1 MGELRLGLLADSS
14 IQLSNLKSIVT
25 SAQYHIAAELLTRSE
40 NLNNIPDVDIWVAR
54 IDGED
59 KDSLAF
65 LEYLDNLD
73 VPVIFDEADSYSSL
87 NVEERARRFT
97 AKIEASVH
105 QPAENLDNLNRAKE
119 VWVLAASAGGPE
131 AVIQFIKM
139 LPNELPGVAFIYAQ
153 HIDAK
158 MALSLRQSLS
168 RHTTW
173 PVLYSA
179 QAHIIYEKCFYMVAP
194 DNQLEVDR
202 SKHLNPLRSPWGGI
216 YKPSIDEVVAKVAL
230 RYGKDCGVIIFSGMG
245 DDGAKACKLVK
256 RTGGKVWAQAPESCA
271 IDSMPS
277 EAIKTQSV
285 SYIGTPEL
293 LAKHFIATQKSR
305 CGKLLKNAI

>member
-1 MGELRLGLLADSS
+1 MGELKLGLLADSS

-25 SAQYHIAAELLTRSE
+25 SSQYSVAAELLTRSE
-40 NLNNIPDVDIWVAR
+40 NLDNIPNVDIWVAR

-59 KDSLAF
+59 KDSFAF
-65 LEYLDNLD
+65 LEYLDSLD

-87 NVEERARRFT
+87 NVEERARRFS

-105 QPAENLDNLNRAKE
+105 KPAENFDHLQRAKE

-131 AVIQFIKM
+131 AVIQFIQKIPDD
-139 LPNELPGVAFIYAQ
+139 LAGIAFIYAQ

-158 MALSLRQSLS
+158 MALSLRKSLS

-173 PVLYSA
+173 PVLYSV
-179 QAHIIYEKCFYMVAP
+179 QSHKIYEKCFYMIAP
-194 DNQLEVDR
+194 DNQIELDR
-202 SKHLNPLRSPWGGI
+202 SGHLNPLSFPWSGPYI
-216 YKPSIDEVVAKVAL
+216 PSIDEVIAKVAL

-245 DDGAKACKLVK
+245 DDGAKACKMVK
-256 RTGGKVWAQAPESCA
+256 RTGGKVWAQSAESCA
-271 IDSMPS
+271 IDSMPT

-285 SYIGTPEL
+285 SYIGCPDM
-293 LAKHFIATQKSR
+293 LAKHFIATQRSR
-305 CGKLLKNAI
+305 QSKLLKNAI